1 MRIALVVAFALAT
14 AAVPVRAAPAAGVAA
29 DDIIAADGNAA
40 SAEILTVRDVAPR
53 GPRKLM
59 QWYGAADDPSAG
71 EEGLYGDRIVTDR
84 PHLAEAASTVGFGRV
99 QIETGYTYYHDSAGA
114 TRVQTQ
120 SFPEPLFR
128 IGLFREWFEFRVQY
142 NYLHEQTDVARS
154 RSVVQGSDDLYL
166 GAKLGLVEQSGILPE
181 LTIFPQMRVPTGG
194 PQITAGEALPGM
206 NFVYAWRAG
215 ERFEIECNTNVN
227 KRRDPNQ
234 GGFYTE
240 YLQTFNFEYDLDARV
255 MLFNEFVIFSPV
267 GSQAVPGQAYSHCG
281 LHWFLRPNLQ
291 IDVHAAVG
299 LNAAADD
306 FFGGSGVSA
315 RW

>member
-1 MRIALVVAFALAT
+1 MRLVRVAALA
-14 AAVPVRAAPAAGVAA
+14 VAIVA
-29 DDIIAADGNAA
+29 SPL
-40 SAEILTVRDVAPR
+40 SAEDRILPVDLAAR
-53 GPRKLM
+53 GPRKLLE
-59 QWYGAADDPSAG
+59 WSGHPDDDASAG

-84 PHLAEAASTVGFGRV
+84 PHIAEAASTVGLGRV
-99 QIETGYTYYHDSAGA
+99 QVETGYTYYSDTAGG

-142 NYLHEQTDVARS
+142 NYLHEQTDTATT

-166 GAKLGLVEQSGILPE
+166 GAKLGLVEQSGLLPE
-181 LTIFPQMRVPTGG
+181 LTIFPQMRVPTGSPG
-194 PQITAGEALPGM
+194 FNAEEVLPGM
-206 NFVYAWRAG
+206 NFVYAWRVG
-215 ERFEIECNTNVN
+215 ERLEIECNTNVN
-227 KRRDPNQ
+227 KRRDPNL

-240 YLQTFNFEYDLDARV
+240 YLQTFNFEYDLIEQI

-267 GSQAVPGQAYSHCG
+267 GSQAVPGQAYSHAG
-281 LHWFLRPNLQ
+281 LHYFVLPNLQ

-299 LNAAADD
+299 LNEAADD